1 MEQEEKR
8 KQEATYPPFDFMRTQ
23 NRVLP
28 LLPRWMR
35 NKLVEAK
42 NLHDHVNVIC
52 EGRTFWNH
60 TITLPLDKWHDVTFA
75 ILDNYNSR
83 REFRKT
89 IQKVVEVYE
98 DLQVLYRKYGH
109 SLTIVSLQ
117 TEDFG
122 MLLPSSFYKGDT
134 TIDKGGASYDG
145 LRDALK
151 ENKASDFMAE
161 LMIPI
166 YSRMEYVVNSVK
178 RYASTLDDDKK
189 KRVIDEYNA
198 KVKKKHDYFDEIVK
212 VLRPSKYDYF
222 LDLKWDC
229 YDIYMEEDPIYGR
242 ELCVKWKLGENIK
255 HLKKLDTLRPLFDAI
270 VEKTKDE
277 EFAFGVKRRGAAV
290 VPCDLVSYRSGNL
303 CA

>member
-1 MEQEEKR
+1 MRLQTFEELECLLPNEVREKVRKEREMEQEEKR

-89 IQKVVEVYE
+89 IKKVVEVYE

-117 TEDFG
+117 SKG
-122 MLLPSSFYKGDT
+122 IGLHLPSSFYCGDT
-134 TIDKGGASYDG
+134 TIE
-145 LRDALK
+145 K
-151 ENKASDFMAE
+151 ELLQTMYK
-161 LMIPI
+161 
-166 YSRMEYVVNSVK
+166 YWVNPK
-178 RYASTLDDDKK
+178 
-189 KRVIDEYNA
+189 
-198 KVKKKHDYFDEIVK
+198 
-212 VLRPSKYDYF
+212 
-222 LDLKWDC
+222 
-229 YDIYMEEDPIYGR
+229 YGR
-242 ELCVKWKLGENIK
+242 ELYMKWELGENIK